1 MRAVIAPDPGGPE
14 ALVLTEL
21 PDPVPGPGDLLVEVV
36 ATAVN
41 RADVLQRKGHY
52 PPPPGAPDVLGLEL
66 SGTVIGMGADVTGW
80 EFGDAVCAIVA
91 GGGYASL
98 ALVPATTAMPLP
110 PGLGLVDSAAVPE
123 VFSTAFD
130 ALVVQAGLAAGETVL
145 LHGGSSGIGTAGI
158 QLATRLG
165 AEVVVT
171 VGSENK
177 ANACRVLGAAM
188 AVDYKAVEDF
198 ATAIREAREGRGVD
212 VVLDIIGGAYLA
224 QNLSLLD
231 PDGRMVIIGLMGG
244 TRAEI
249 DLSAVMRK
257 RLTVRGSTLRARPV
271 PAKAAL
277 ARRMVAEVW
286 PGFADGTLAPVVHAA
301 FALEDV
307 AEAHALMES
316 SDHIGKIVL
325 TLDDLED

>member
-1 MRAVIAPDPGGPE
+1 MRAVIAPDPGGPD

-21 PDPVPGPGDLLVEVV
+21 PDPVPGPDDLLVEVA

-52 PPPPGAPDVLGLEL
+52 PPPPGAPATLGLEL
-66 SGTVIGMGADVTGW
+66 SGTVVGMGEAVTGW
-80 EFGDAVCAIVA
+80 SYGDAVCAIVA
-91 GGGYASL
+91 GGGYASM
-98 ALVPATTAMPLP
+98 ALVPASTAMPLP
-110 PGLGLVDSAAVPE
+110 PGVGLIDAAAVPE
-123 VFSTAFD
+123 VFSTAYD
-130 ALVVQAGLAAGETVL
+130 ALVVQAGLSAGETAL

-158 QLATRLG
+158 QLVTRLG
-165 AEVVVT
+165 GDAVVT
-171 VGSENK
+171 VGTEEK
-177 ANACRVLGAAM
+177 AQACRDLGASL

-198 ATAIREAREGRGVD
+198 AAAIRDARDGRGVE
-212 VVLDIIGGAYLA
+212 VVLDIIGGSYLRS
-224 QNLSLLD
+224 NLSVLE

-244 TRAEI
+244 AKAEI

-277 ARRMVAEVW
+277 AERMVAEVW
-286 PGFADGTLAPVVHAA
+286 PGFADGSLAPVVHTT

-307 AEAHALMES
+307 AQAHALMES
-316 SDHIGKIVL
+316 SDHIGKILL
-325 TLDDLED
+325 TIDAPDD